1 MALIY
6 FYDATDLDR
15 QQLTDGMSGTDHRWE
30 YVSESVSLDNL
41 NPDTEVLSVFVSS
54 TVSRAVIGNLPR
66 LRLIAC
72 RSTGFNNVDL
82 QAAAERDIA
91 VVNVP
96 TYGEAT
102 VAEYTFALLL
112 SLTRR
117 LKQVLTDQDMLPDK
131 NLMGTDVSGKTIL
144 IVGTGHIGMHA
155 LHIAKGFGMNVLA
168 YDPFPNAREARRL
181 KFEYVDLDEGLA
193 RADVVTLH
201 VPYLPETHHLLSRDR
216 LYAIKK
222 GGLLVNTARGELV
235 DTRALID
242 VLQDGHLAGA
252 ALDVVEGEQL
262 LHLDEE
268 IALLRS
274 GTLPP
279 QALEH
284 SMEIMALQ
292 HMHNVIVT
300 PHNAFN
306 TIEAIQRINDT
317 SCQNIIN
324 FWYGSVPNRVKARP
338 PQRGKLVIVRHA
350 ESEWNATGQWTGITD
365 VHLSEKGFHEAGLL
379 GQAFQRFGIRID
391 KAYCSQQIRTL
402 ETLEGILDASGQL
415 DVPIERIAA
424 INERDYGDYTGKN
437 KWEVREMVGEDQFN
451 RIRRGWDT
459 KIPGGERL
467 KDVYARV
474 EPFYRSAVLPL
485 LEAGQNVLLVAHGN
499 SLRSLMKYI
508 EKLSNDQ
515 VEQLEMLFGDVIVYD
530 VDARG
535 RMTSKLVEH
544 IDSPAP
550 NA

>member
-6 FYDATDLDR
+6 FYDATDLDK

-30 YVSESVSLDNL
+30 YISESVSLDNL

-54 TVSRAVIGNLPR
+54 TVSRAVIENLPR

-72 RSTGFNNVDL
+72 RSTGFNNIDL

-117 LKQVLTDQDMLPDK
+117 LKQVLTDQDMTPDK
-131 NLMGTDVSGKTIL
+131 TLMGTDVSEKTIL
-144 IVGTGHIGMHA
+144 IVGTGHIGMHT
-155 LHIAKGFGMNVLA
+155 LQIAKGFGMNVLA
-168 YDPFPNAREARRL
+168 YDPFPNTREARRL
-181 KFEYVDLDEGLA
+181 KFEYVDLDQGLA

-201 VPYLPETHHLLSRDR
+201 VPYLPETHHLLNRDR

-222 GGLLVNTARGELV
+222 GALLINTARGELV

-252 ALDVVEGEQL
+252 ALDVVEGEHL

-279 QALEH
+279 EALEH
-284 SMEIMALQ
+284 SVEIMALQ

-324 FWYGSVPNRVKARP
+324 FWYGTIPNRVKARP

-391 KAYCSQQIRTL
+391 RAYCSQQIRTL

-415 DVPIERIAA
+415 DVPIERVAA
-424 INERDYGDYTGKN
+424 VNERDYGDYTGKN
-437 KWEVREMVGEDQFN
+437 KWEVRDMVGEEQFN

-474 EPFYRSAVLPL
+474 EPFYKSVVVPQ
-485 LEAGQNVLLVAHGN
+485 LEAGQNILLVAHGN

-508 EKLSNDQ
+508 EKLSNTQ

-530 VDARG
+530 VDDRG

-544 IDSPAP
+544 IDSPPPKA
-550 NA
+550 